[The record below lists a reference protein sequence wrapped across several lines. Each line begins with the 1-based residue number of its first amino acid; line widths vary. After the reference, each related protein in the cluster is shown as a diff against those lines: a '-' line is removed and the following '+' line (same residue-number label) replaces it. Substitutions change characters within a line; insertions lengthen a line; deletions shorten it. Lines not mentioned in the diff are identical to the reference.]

1 MARYLT
7 LLRFTDQG
15 ARALSQSASRAAAFR
30 KAAEQAGVKV
40 EAQYWTVGSYD
51 GVLILS
57 ADTQENVLRTL
68 AKLSA
73 EGNVR
78 TQTLQALTADEFAAV
93 TGR

>member
-7 LLRFTDQG
+7 LLRYTDQG
-15 ARALSQSASRAAAFR
+15 ARGLSQSASRAAAFR
-30 KAAEQAGVKV
+30 KAAEQDGVKV
-40 EAQYWTVGSYD
+40 EAQYWTVGNYD

-57 ADTQENVLRTL
+57 ADTEDKVLSTL

-78 TQTLQALTADEFAAV
+78 TTSLKALTGDEFAAV